1 MDKKVLFQAIL
12 WSVAAYLLFQL
23 IVVRVY
29 GPPQKP
35 PPADQATTQPTTQP
49 VAAPGALSTQPE
61 TPSLAPSRPDQ
72 AATQTSAAT
81 SGSLSATGAGEEESF
96 VLGSVGGGRQSG
108 YRAELTLSN
117 VGASVESVLLS
128 DYKAAVDA
136 DDPYRL
142 LRPVETGDQQLRSLS
157 LESILLD
164 GVKLRLDEL
173 LWRGRKEEGV
183 DSQAVVF
190 ECDVVRDQKPI
201 IHLTRRYVLKL
212 ATADSARYDLKTE
225 LTVQNLSDQRH
236 EVRLTQRGA
245 VGIQKED
252 RRTDDRRVNVG
263 LFLDGAVQP
272 RGATQFADVSKNTGP
287 LTLFDAQGDGA
298 QSTGQFWWVAAENK
312 YFAFITTPVKLD
324 GSEAPGYVHEASAVD
339 LDGAAETPDDVAPQL
354 VLGPF
359 SLQPGDATTLHVEHY
374 IGPKDKRVFL
384 DDRNADY
391 RRRNYYLLNQDQ
403 GLWCTFSWL
412 TGLMVTLLNSFYAVV
427 RNYGVAIFLLVLVV
441 RVILHP
447 ITKKT
452 QVNMVKMQQS
462 MGKLQPKLEEV
473 KKRCANDKQRLQQE
487 TMRVYKEAG
496 VNPAGQ
502 MLSCLP
508 MMLQMPIWVALYSS
522 LNNNIAMRH
531 HGFIWWINDLTA
543 PDQLYKFAGSGF
555 SLPLVGAITAL
566 NLLPLFVGATM
577 YAQQKLMP
585 KSTPPASSQSGQAA
599 QMQKQMQTMMPL
611 MSVFMVLIF
620 YNMPSGLNLYIMTSS
635 VLGAL
640 EQWHIRKHVEAEKER
655 IADTPFAAAPGERHT
670 PKKPRG
676 PSVWERLAKKA
687 DEAQKLRSRRK

>member
-1 MDKKVLFQAIL
+1 MDRKVLFQAIL

-23 IVVRVY
+23 IVVQVY
-29 GPPQKP
+29 GPPQP
-35 PPADQATTQPTTQP
+35 PPVDHPTTQP
-49 VAAPGALSTQPE
+49 ATQPGAALGVPSTQPAV
-61 TPSLAPSRPDQ
+61 PSPSRSTPDQ
-72 AATQTSAAT
+72 AATQTPAPPSA
-81 SGSLSATGAGEEESF
+81 SLSVAGAEEEQSF

-117 VGASVESVLLS
+117 VGASIESVLLS

-136 DDPYRL
+136 DDPYQL
-142 LRPVETGDQQLRSLS
+142 LRPVEIGDRQLRSLP

-164 GVKLRLDEL
+164 GVKLRLDEM

-190 ECDVVRDQKPI
+190 ECDVVRDQNPI
-201 IHLTRRYVLKL
+201 IHLTRRYVLKP

-225 LTVQNLSDQRH
+225 LTVQNLTDQRH
-236 EVRLTQRGA
+236 KVRLTQRGA
-245 VGIQKED
+245 VGIQQED
-252 RRTDDRRVNVG
+252 RRVDDRRVNVG

-287 LTLFDAQGDGA
+287 LTLFDTQGDGA
-298 QSTGQFWWVAAENK
+298 RNTSQFWWVAAENK
-312 YFAFITTPVKLD
+312 YFAFITTPVKPD
-324 GSEAPGYVHEASAVD
+324 GSEAPGYTHEAAAVD
-339 LDGAAETPDDVAPQL
+339 LDGAAETPDDVVPQL
-354 VLGPF
+354 LLGPF
-359 SLQPGDATTLHVEHY
+359 SLQPGEATTLHAEHY

-384 DDRNADY
+384 DERNEDY
-391 RRRNYYLLNQDQ
+391 RRRNYYMLNQDQ

-412 TGLMVTLLNSFYAVV
+412 TGLMVTLLNSFHAVV

-462 MGKLQPKLEEV
+462 MGKLQPKIEEV

-508 MMLQMPIWVALYSS
+508 MVLQMPIWVALYSS

-543 PDQLYKFAGSGF
+543 PDQLYRFAGDGF
-555 SLPLVGAITAL
+555 SFPLVGAITAL
-566 NLLPLFVGATM
+566 NLLPLLVGATM
-577 YAQQKLMP
+577 YIQQKLMP
-585 KSTPPASSQSGQAA
+585 KTTPPASGQSDQAG
-599 QMQKQMQTMMPL
+599 QMQKQMQAMMPL
-611 MSVFMVLIF
+611 MSVFMILIF

-635 VLGAL
+635 LLGAL

-655 IADTPFAAAPGERHT
+655 IADTPPATAPGATPT

-676 PSVWERLAKKA
+676 PSFLERLAKKA